1 MTPGQTDRLRL
12 IDDNDGP
19 GRTTATLVA
28 SLAARLGA
36 LHLISGADAIGSL
49 TAGFAALGREVSRT
63 AHGAQLRKA
72 IESGRPG
79 TNGYALWKALGIG
92 NWVSTM
98 VPSPV
103 LNQLRNDVALLLTDD
118 LEETLGLLPIPSHST
133 GIQNLQDMEPATF
146 VDCLL
151 GLWAFSAELARSV
164 EALAAPTLS
173 RLEEVVATENSNRE
187 PESSLLR

>member
-1 MTPGQTDRLRL
+1 MTPVQTNRVRL
-12 IDDNDGP
+12 IDDADGP

-28 SLAARLGA
+28 SLAARLGV

-63 AHGAQLRKA
+63 AYGAQLRKA

-92 NWVSTM
+92 SWASTM

-103 LNQLRNDVALLLTDD
+103 LDQLRNDVALLLTDD
-118 LEETLGLLPIPSHST
+118 LEETLGLLPIPSHSA
-133 GIQNLQDMEPATF
+133 GIQKLQDMEPATF
-146 VDCLL
+146 VDCVL
-151 GLWAFSAELARSV
+151 GLWAFSSELVRSV
-164 EALAAPTLS
+164 EALAAPMLS
-173 RLEEVVATENSNRE
+173 SPGEVVVTSNSNRE